1 MRETIVILVLLGL
14 MGLVGSCGKDQS
26 QLASKTDQLPAT
38 YSVAAPRKEIIA
50 PHVLSAQ
57 LAPHNQVEAKTTF
70 ARTEPI
76 QASVYL
82 TNPSYIESRRIF
94 AFLVNDE
101 AVVEE
106 QSIAVGATDE
116 RQEFDFSFAKT
127 PRPLGSYQIR
137 FVEIAR
143 SNAKPVLLARLFLN
157 VE

>member
-1 MRETIVILVLLGL
+1 MVIPVLLGL
-14 MGLVGSCGKDQS
+14 VGLMGSCGKEESRLD
-26 QLASKTDQLPAT
+26 SKTDQLPGV
-38 YSVAAPRKEIIA
+38 YKVAAPRKEIIA
-50 PHVLSAQ
+50 PQVLSAQ
-57 LAPHNQVEAKTTF
+57 LAPHDEVEAKTTF
-70 ARTEPI
+70 ARSEPI

-101 AVVEE
+101 AVFEE
-106 QSIAVGATDE
+106 QSIAVGATDG
-116 RQEFDFSFAKT
+116 RHEFDFHFAKT
-127 PRPLGSYQIR
+127 PRPLGNYQIR